1 MLRSAHAPHTPHT
14 LRSFSGLPLTNP
26 PHSLHS
32 LLTVAE
38 QVVWETRKIF
48 GLPDLAVSCTAVRV
62 PTLRAHA
69 EAIVV
74 ETEKD
79 VTPDQA
85 REILAAAPGVE
96 VVDDPAALVYV
107 SVYFS
112 IGSTHIQICVY
123 FQWLAIVVT

>member
-1 MLRSAHAPHTPHT
+1 
-14 LRSFSGLPLTNP
+14 LPLTNP

-32 LLTVAE
+32 LLTLAE

-112 IGSTHIQICVY
+112 IGSTYSHIFKSECI
-123 FQWLAIVVT
+123 FSG